1 MLAYAILVTFCFG
14 LLMGSCATVIAA
26 LRMEKCCPFC
36 TGPLGEFVETRKVLT
51 ENDQAAAN
59 DILNYDRA

>member
-36 TGPLGEFVETRKVLT
+36 TGPLGEIVKEKKTKDAEST
-51 ENDQAAAN
+51 
-59 DILNYDRA
+59 ILSYDNS

>member
-1 MLAYAILVTFCFG
+1 MLAYAILVTFVFG

-36 TGPLGEFVETRKVLT
+36 TGPIGEIVKSKEEKDKEST
-51 ENDQAAAN
+51 
-59 DILNYDRA
+59 ILNYDNV